1 MQIYNAENK
10 SQSLFRLNL
19 NKDIKC
25 LIISVLKLNWVD
37 IHGIRP
43 SRNACFSIPLGGS
56 MEAKKT
62 LKKQDHPIET
72 SKRNT

>member
-37 IHGIRP
+37 IQW
-43 SRNACFSIPLGGS
+43 CFL
-56 MEAKKT
+56 
-62 LKKQDHPIET
+62 LIEE
-72 SKRNT
+72 